1 MRRCGKD
8 LERLQVGSKLNT
20 LAATDNR
27 VEMER
32 NLRSAVETASS
43 GQRDLAALIAERDGY
58 MQIVARGRLG
68 EAVGRHRQAVAMRAS
83 R

>member
-1 MRRCGKD
+1 MATSVEKMRKD

-32 NLRSAVETASS
+32 NLRSADGNG
-43 GQRDLAALIAERDGY
+43 GQRRSATSP
-58 MQIVARGRLG
+58 
-68 EAVGRHRQAVAMRAS
+68 H
-83 R
+83 